1 MKMAYKREEIIAG
14 LECWLD
20 PNSDLSC
27 EDCAFFGKESD
38 GGKCKAAVLREAK
51 KLLERRDSECSS
63 K

>member
-1 MKMAYKREEIIAG
+1 MGYKREEIIAG

-20 PNSDLSC
+20 PTNSDLFC

-51 KLLERRDSECSS
+51 KLLERSENGKS
-63 K
+63 